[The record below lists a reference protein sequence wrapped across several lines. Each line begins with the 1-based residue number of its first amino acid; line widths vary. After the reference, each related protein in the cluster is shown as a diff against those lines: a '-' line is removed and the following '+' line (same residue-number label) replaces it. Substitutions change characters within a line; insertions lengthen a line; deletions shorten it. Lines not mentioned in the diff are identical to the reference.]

1 MATKKTTKT
10 IKKIIQKPK
19 KNIAKDKKVESPY
32 SGLILISSII
42 LLFIIIVPKGE
53 RTNDQVKITKEK
65 VETVKDQEMVEFEFQ
80 KEITVS
86 GKTYISSE
94 EAYKA
99 LSPVPQTRRTSAETK
114 FVESYKYE

>member
-10 IKKIIQKPK
+10 TRKIIRKPK

-32 SGLILISSII
+32 SGLILIASII
-42 LLFIIIVPKGE
+42 ILFIIVVPKGKM
-53 RTNDQVKITKEK
+53 NNEK
-65 VETVKDQEMVEFEFQ
+65 VEANT
-80 KEITVS
+80 KESLETINSTSADLESITIS
-86 GKTYISSE
+86 GNIYISEE